1 MDTRRTC
8 RVLSFGFE
16 CGLVLLIEHLK
27 TPVTTLFGLVVVII
41 CDYYEAST

>member
-8 RVLSFGFE
+8 RVLSFE